1 MRLRFIGV
9 PHLTEYHR
17 PGTVP
22 LHFTVGEE
30 QEIPDDA
37 ARELLVTF
45 PGLFVAVSSDIAS
58 PIMDRQIKEP
68 LRRKR
73 G

>member
-1 MRLRFIGV
+1 MRLRFIGA

-17 PGTVP
+17 PGAVSV
-22 LHFTVGEE
+22 HFKPGEE

-37 ARELLVTF
+37 ARELLVSF

-58 PIMDRQIKEP
+58 PVVDRQIKEP
-68 LRRKR
+68 VRRKR
-73 G
+73 A